1 MQRITKSIA
10 FGFISY
16 QLQNG
21 TKLSEKFAASKTVD
35 DIVVAI
41 GKLTFA
47 SKEDIQENISI
58 LNKEIEEINAQKARP
73 AP

>member
-1 MQRITKSIA
+1 
-10 FGFISY
+10 
-16 QLQNG
+16 
-21 TKLSEKFAASKTVD
+21 VD